1 MATVWRRRNAETRE
15 DADWA
20 SLPADERQ
28 EQLLAE
34 LVGEA
39 VRIRQIVVAW
49 WWLFWLGVVIVGLS
63 VIFG

>member
-1 MATVWRRRNAETRE
+1 MATVWRRRDADTRE
-15 DADWA
+15 DAEWA
-20 SLPADERQ
+20 GLSPSERQ

-34 LVGEA
+34 LIGET

-49 WWLFWLGVVIVGLS
+49 WWLLWLGVVIVGLS